1 MSAAH
6 SHDDLGVVIIA
17 GGAGRRLAAALPDRP
32 KALAPLGAGTLLD
45 HQLARVAPLRPG
57 VVCVLTCARHA
68 ADQIGTALAGRARL
82 LVEPEPLGTAGGL
95 HLLPTGP
102 TRWLTV
108 NVDHVSDVKL
118 AEFVA
123 SARPPC
129 AALVVDKEVTI
140 DEGVVELG
148 EGGRLLRWTER
159 PRLRVTVT
167 TGLYVFAAAAL
178 RERCRGQALDMPA
191 LVQDLAPE
199 GVFAHRHAGAWID
212 AGTPARL
219 AAAAALAAGDPPP
232 DGT

>member
-1 MSAAH
+1 MSGGQP
-6 SHDDLGVVIIA
+6 HDDLGVVIIA

-32 KALAPLGAGTLLD
+32 KALAPLGSGTLLD
-45 HQLARVAPLRPG
+45 HQLARVAPLRPA

-68 ADQIGTALAGRARL
+68 ADQIGAALADRASL
-82 LVEPEPLGTAGGL
+82 LVEPAPLGTAGGL
-95 HLLPTGP
+95 HLLPAGP
-102 TRWLTV
+102 ARWLTI
-108 NVDHVSDVKL
+108 NVDHVSDVNL
-118 AEFVA
+118 VEFVA
-123 SARPPC
+123 CARPPC
-129 AALVVDKEVTI
+129 TALVVDKEVTI

-148 EGGRLLRWTER
+148 ADSRLLRWTER

-178 RERCRGQALDMPA
+178 RERCRGQALDMPD
-191 LVQDLAPE
+191 LVQELAPD
-199 GVFAHRHAGAWID
+199 GVFAHHHRGAWID